1 MLVRIFACTDHKRFT
16 DFLHELLT
24 FQHLSFSTLL
34 QFIMLIPSD
43 MPLPLCSPR
52 GLFAFPQVPCHVHII
67 HRVREHFNQIRAL
80 SASPRQVGDDS
91 VNPPDNKINLPAL
104 ERLPAVCVGVFVN
117 SQCHQSKKKKKNSGS
132 SSPPHSGSK
141 FNYLLQI
148 LIILVVT
155 RPSRHRTPEKE
166 AQAPK
171 RKRQDTRRGPR
182 ETEPTGSSI
191 R

>member
-16 DFLHELLT
+16 DFLHESLT
-24 FQHLSFSTLL
+24 FQHLSFSTFL
-34 QFIMLIPSD
+34 QFIMLISSD

-104 ERLPAVCVGVFVN
+104 ERLSAVCVGVFVN
-117 SQCHQSKKKKKNSGS
+117 SQCHQSKKKKKTAV
-132 SSPPHSGSK
+132 
-141 FNYLLQI
+141 LLH
-148 LIILVVT
+148 
-155 RPSRHRTPEKE
+155 RPTPD
-166 AQAPK
+166 Q
-171 RKRQDTRRGPR
+171 
-182 ETEPTGSSI
+182 SSI
-191 R
+191 ICSKS